1 MREWY
6 LLIYKVPS
14 EPSRHRA
21 SIWRKLRAAG
31 ALYLQDGVATLPVD
45 TASERLMRGLMRE
58 IRDVGGAVY
67 LAQSR
72 LVGDDAD
79 AELVAAFN
87 QAREAEYR
95 EVLERCREFHAE
107 LDRERAAGNLTFAEL
122 EENEED
128 LAKLEGWLGKIRPRD
143 RFAAPLGVEAVQAVA
158 ACRTDLEAFTAAVYA
173 TADHGSARDT

>member
-1 MREWY
+1 VSDWF

-14 EPSRHRA
+14 EPTRYRA

-31 ALYLQDGVATLPVD
+31 AIYLQDGVATLPVD
-45 TASERLMRGLMRE
+45 AVSERLLRGLAQE
-58 IRDVGGAVY
+58 IREAQGTVY

-72 LVGDDAD
+72 LLGDD

-87 QAREAEYR
+87 QARAAEYH
-95 EVLERCREFHAE
+95 ELLQRCRELHAE

-128 LAKLEGWLGKIRPRD
+128 LSKLESWLGKIRQRD
-143 RFAAPLGVEAVQAVA
+143 RFEAPTGAQAVEAVA
-158 ACRTDLEAFTAAVYA
+158 ACRADLEAFVAAVYA
-173 TADHGSARDT
+173 TTDYGTAGDV